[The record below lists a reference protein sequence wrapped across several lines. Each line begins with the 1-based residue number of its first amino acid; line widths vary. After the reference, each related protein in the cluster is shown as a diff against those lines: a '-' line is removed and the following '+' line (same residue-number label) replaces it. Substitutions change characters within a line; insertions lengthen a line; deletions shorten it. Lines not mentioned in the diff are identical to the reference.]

1 MALKRWAIP
10 NFVIDSDTEL
20 LEAQANEETVLFS
33 MLLSNNEAVDDA
45 VIEVKH
51 TDGFNVIFQWKIN
64 KTSSESPT
72 AIDSVIVL
80 APGDKILV
88 RSDKNNVAV
97 MVSGEA
103 K

>member
-10 NFVIDSDTEL
+10 NFVVDTDTEL
-20 LEAQANEETVLFS
+20 HEAQANEETMIFS
-33 MLLSNNEAVDDA
+33 MLLSNYGTEEAT
-45 VIEVKH
+45 IEVMH
-51 TDGFNVIFQWKIN
+51 TDGFEILFRWKIT
-64 KTSSESPT
+64 KTSAESPT

-88 RSDKNNVAV
+88 RSNKSLVAV
-97 MVSGEA
+97 IASGDV